1 MSNFAEKDKMFQSIN
16 EILKDGIFA
25 VGNWKLKK
33 MENYLERKI
42 SSFEIICWKDVVEEL
57 GKKKLNENFVYQNEL
72 KSLKKNCEN
81 LRKLYEEERFE
92 KNSIQEGVK
101 TQEKA
106 EIESLNQ
113 QILKYREKVAY
124 LN

>member
-1 MSNFAEKDKMFQSIN
+1 
-16 EILKDGIFA
+16 
-25 VGNWKLKK
+25 
-33 MENYLERKI
+33 MER
-42 SSFEIICWKDVVEEL
+42 CC
-57 GKKKLNENFVYQNEL
+57 GENFVYQNEL

-106 EIESLNQ
+106 EIELLNQ

-124 LN
+124 LYKNKLEKFHY